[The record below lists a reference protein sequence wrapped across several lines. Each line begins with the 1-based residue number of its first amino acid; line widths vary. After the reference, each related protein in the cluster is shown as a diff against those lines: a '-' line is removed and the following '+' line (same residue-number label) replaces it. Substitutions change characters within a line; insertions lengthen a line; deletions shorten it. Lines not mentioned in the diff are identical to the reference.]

1 VPIPETTFD
10 VDPKLE
16 LEFDGSFLDVLGGQ
30 PIMDRTLWNATLIS
44 LNTRSDPA
52 WPGNSL
58 IDDPDEQVGS
68 DFEAN
73 TEENLSVQM
82 LNRTKGAAA
91 RALAWLKK
99 EKLVDETVIEV
110 INPKNH
116 NLEIT
121 IEHVKDGA
129 KILKMVLLKN
139 ETRWF
144 ASRYA

>member
-1 VPIPETTFD
+1 VPIQETTFD

-16 LEFDGSFLDVLGGQ
+16 LEFDGSFFTVLAGQ
-30 PIMDRTLWNATLIS
+30 PIMDRTTWNATLIS
-44 LNTRSDPA
+44 LNTRSDPP
-52 WPGNSL
+52 WPGNAL
-58 IDDPDEQVGS
+58 IDNPDEKVGS

-82 LNRTKGAAA
+82 LNRTKNSAA

-99 EKLVDETVIEV
+99 DGLVDETVIEV

-121 IEHVKDGA
+121 IEHIKGDQ